1 MSFELLSE
9 PIRKYIRDKRWESL
23 RPIQVAAIAKI
34 LATNENYILAS
45 RTASGKTEAA
55 FLPILSK
62 INFREQGV
70 QVLYIS
76 PLIALINDQ
85 FYRIEELCK
94 YLDIPVT
101 KWHGEAN
108 KSLKD
113 RIINQP
119 EGIVLI
125 TPESIEA
132 MFVNKP
138 FNVKHLF
145 SNLKYVVID
154 EIHSFIGT
162 DRGLQLKSLLSR
174 LQGINTK
181 PFSIIGL
188 SATIGDY
195 NEAKIFTGDELHT
208 KVLLDRT
215 AKDINAQFHYFKN
228 DKDELP
234 LELLK
239 NLYLET
245 KDNKVL
251 IFPNS
256 RGRAEEVAVELK
268 KISDREK
275 GHSNYFSHHSSVDK
289 EVREYVEYFAKNN
302 NRQNFCIACT
312 STLELGID
320 IGTVDEIVQIDA
332 THSIASLIQRV
343 GRSGRKEGESSNLF
357 LYATNQWSLL
367 QSLACW
373 LLYKEGFIEPLQSTE
388 KPYDILL
395 HQALSIAKGHSG
407 IKHTDLIKQLKDNF
421 AFKQIGTI
429 DIEEIVNHLIEIDF
443 LEKLQQEVIIGI
455 EGEKIVNSR
464 DFYSVFKTEENF
476 KVVNAKNKIGEIPF
490 SPQIRENENIL
501 LAAKIWKIKFVDL
514 KAKKI
519 EVVTT
524 NDGKK
529 PIFAGGGST
538 IHPKIR
544 EKMLEILFNKN
555 KFDVLDQPSS
565 DEIEIMRKDFSA
577 FNIQNLQL
585 DRPLLSTEKDLQL
598 FTFTGTRINRTINFL
613 LNLAGIK
620 SSLDERGCRCVIHIE
635 VSKSKFLETWSS
647 LTKPLNDIDIH
658 ITHLLEAYPALLDFS
673 KWGSY
678 LPLKFKVNLL
688 RQKYFDFANAEH
700 LLNSYKLI
708 ENKQSIEITSDI

>member
-1 MSFELLSE
+1 MSFDLLSE
-9 PIRKYIRDKRWESL
+9 PIRKYVRDKRWEQL
-23 RPIQVAAIAKI
+23 RPIQNAAISKI
-34 LATNENYILAS
+34 LQTDDNYILAS

-62 INFREQGV
+62 VNFNDSGI

-94 YLDIPVT
+94 YLDVTVT

-108 KSLKD
+108 KTLKD
-113 RIINQP
+113 RIIKQP
-119 EGIVLI
+119 NGIILI
-125 TPESIEA
+125 TPESLEA

-138 FNVKHLF
+138 FNVKQLF

-162 DRGLQLKSLLSR
+162 DRGTQLKSILSR
-174 LQGINTK
+174 LQNVNAK

-195 NEAKIFTGDELHT
+195 NEAKKFTGNELKT

-215 AKDINAQFHYFKN
+215 AKEINAQFRYFKN
-228 DKDELP
+228 DNEELP

-239 NLYLET
+239 DLYLET

-256 RGRAEEVAVELK
+256 RGRAEEVAVKLK
-268 KISDREK
+268 KISERVK
-275 GHSNYFSHHSSVDK
+275 GHPNYFSHHSSVDR

-302 NRQNFCIACT
+302 NRQNFCISCT

-320 IGTVDEIVQIDA
+320 IGTVDEVVQIDA

-343 GRSGRKEGESSNLF
+343 GRSGRKEGENSNLF

-373 LLYKEGFIEPLQSTE
+373 LLYKEGFIEPPLSTE
-388 KPYDILL
+388 KPYDILV
-395 HQALSIAKGHSG
+395 HQALSITKGHSG
-407 IKHTDLIKQLKDNF
+407 IKLTDLTKQLKENF
-421 AFKQIGTI
+421 TFNQIEVSE
-429 DIEEIVNHLIEIDF
+429 IEEILNHLIEIDF
-443 LEKLQQEVIIGI
+443 LEKLQHEVIIGV

-476 KVVNAKNKIGEIPF
+476 KVVNAGNTIGEIPF
-490 SPQIRENENIL
+490 SPQIREDENIL
-501 LAAKIWKIKFVDL
+501 LSAKIWKIKFVDFQS
-514 KAKKI
+514 KKI
-519 EVVTT
+519 EVSPTK
-524 NDGKK
+524 DGKK
-529 PIFAGGGST
+529 PMFFGGGAT

-544 EKMLEILFNKN
+544 EKMFEILYSKN
-555 KFDVLDQPSS
+555 EYEVLDQPSS
-565 DEIEIMRKDFSA
+565 EEIETMRKDFSV
-577 FNIQNLQL
+577 FYIQNLQI
-585 DRPLLSTEKDLQL
+585 DRPLLTTEKHLQL
-598 FTFTGTRINRTINFL
+598 YTFTGTRINRTIQLL
-613 LNLAGIK
+613 LNVAGIK
-620 SSLDERGCRCVIHIE
+620 NTLDDSCSEFDIE
-635 VSKSKFLETWSS
+635 VSKQVLLTKWNSLTEPFADIDNHIANLLET
-647 LTKPLNDIDIH
+647 TP
-658 ITHLLEAYPALLDFS
+658 TLLDFS
-673 KWGSY
+673 KWGLY
-678 LPLKFKVNLL
+678 LSQKFQVKLIKD
-688 RQKYFDFANAEH
+688 KYFDIVNTEQ
-700 LLNSYKLI
+700 LLTLIKPI
-708 ENKQSIEITSDI
+708 ENK